1 MIHDDQTVLL
11 AEDDP
16 SDAHFVQRAFG
27 KAEISSRLIRLFDGD
42 DVVHYLDGKAP
53 YENRANFQLP
63 CLLLLDL
70 KLPKRSGLEV
80 LRWVRSRA
88 DQLRLLPIIMLT
100 SSRNRVDVN
109 RAYDYGANSYI
120 PKPNSQKELAD
131 LFVALKLYWMR
142 FNEFPGI

>member
-1 MIHDDQTVLL
+1 MNEEQTVLL

-27 KAEISSRLIRLFDGD
+27 KAQIPSRLIRLFDGE
-42 DVVHYLDGKAP
+42 DVVDYLDGRAP
-53 YENRANFQLP
+53 YENRANYQLP

-80 LRWVRSRA
+80 LRWLRARS
-88 DQLRLLPIIMLT
+88 DQLRLLPVIMLT

-109 RAYDYGANSYI
+109 RAYEYGVNSYI
-120 PKPNSQKELAD
+120 PKPNSQKDLAD
-131 LFVALKLYWMR
+131 LFLALKGYWMR
-142 FNEFPGI
+142 FNEFPGL